1 MIRKDVI
8 YFCQK
13 YDIFSI
19 AENERWYFSK
29 KKHGNVMF
37 SIYSVKMIL
46 LFLANIKLPFCQ
58 KMKGDLLLEDT
69 PKDVISVINEKDDTY
84 PIKDD
89 IGILG

>member
-1 MIRKDVI
+1 MV
-8 YFCQK
+8 FL
-13 YDIFSI
+13 
-19 AENERWYFSK
+19 K

-37 SIYSVKMIL
+37 SIYSVKMVL
-46 LFLANIKLPFCQ
+46 LFLTNIKLPFCQ
-58 KMKGDLLLEDT
+58 KSKGDLLLEDT